1 MTESNDA
8 IQVSG
13 LTKIYGARTPAPVLA
28 VDHISFS
35 VRVGETFGFLG
46 PNGAGK
52 TTTIGMLTTLLEPT
66 EGTIAVMGYD
76 ARRDPYAVK
85 EQLGIVPEV
94 SNCYDDLS
102 AWDNLIFTAR
112 LYGIPR
118 GERDAR
124 AAELLKAFGLYEK
137 RHLPTLGFS
146 KGMKR
151 RVTIAMGL
159 IHRPRILL
167 LDEPTSGLDVQS
179 ALLIRETMRQLH
191 EAGTTI
197 FLTTHNIEE
206 ANQSCQRVAII
217 HHGKMAAID
226 SPERLK
232 QAFQS
237 VQAVEVG
244 FNAEG
249 RARRDELARLPGV
262 SAVREQGDK
271 VRLFTES
278 PGALIPHLVEWAQA
292 RHLSF
297 TSLNTLGPTLEE
309 VFVKITGLEIAPS
322 GAEDNER
329 AQRGKGRGRG
339 MREEQGQ

>member
-1 MTESNDA
+1 MTETNCA

-13 LTKIYGARTPAPVLA
+13 LIKTYGAGTPTPVLA
-28 VDHISFS
+28 VDHISFD

-66 EGTIAVMGYD
+66 EGTITVMGHD
-76 ARRDPYAVK
+76 ARHDPFAAK

-94 SNCYDDLS
+94 SNCYEELS

-112 LYGIPR
+112 LYGVPR
-118 GERDAR
+118 GERETR
-124 AAELLKAFGLYEK
+124 ATELLKAFGLYEK
-137 RHLPTLGFS
+137 RNLPTLGFS

-151 RVTIAMGL
+151 RVTIAMAL

-179 ALLIRETMRQLH
+179 VLLIRQMMRQLH

-217 HHGKMAAID
+217 HHGKIAAID

-244 FNAEG
+244 FDEPH
-249 RARRDELARLPGV
+249 RVPCEELARLPGV
-262 SAVREQGDK
+262 TTAREQGDK
-271 VRLFTES
+271 VRLYTES
-278 PGALIPHLVEWAQA
+278 PGALIPRLVEWTQA
-292 RHLSF
+292 RNLSLA
-297 TSLNTLGPTLEE
+297 SVNTLGPSLED
-309 VFVKITGLEIAPS
+309 VFVKITGLEIATHES
-322 GAEDNER
+322 EENGQAR
-329 AQRGKGRGRG
+329 RGNGMGRTR
-339 MREEQGQ
+339 

>member
-1 MTESNDA
+1 
-8 IQVSG
+8 
-13 LTKIYGARTPAPVLA
+13 
-28 VDHISFS
+28 
-35 VRVGETFGFLG
+35 
-46 PNGAGK
+46 
-52 TTTIGMLTTLLEPT
+52 
-66 EGTIAVMGYD
+66 MGHD
-76 ARRDPYAVK
+76 ARRDSYAVK

-94 SNCYDDLS
+94 SNCYDELS

-112 LYGIPR
+112 LYGVPR
-118 GERDAR
+118 GEREAR

-151 RVTIAMGL
+151 RVTIVMAL

-179 ALLIRETMRQLH
+179 VLLIREMMHQLH
-191 EAGTTI
+191 DAGTTI

-217 HHGKMAAID
+217 HRGKIAAID

-232 QAFQS
+232 QSFQS

-244 FNAEG
+244 FNG
-249 RARRDELARLPGV
+249 DDRVPCDDLARLPGV
-262 SAVREQGDK
+262 TQVREQGDK

-278 PGALIPHLVEWAQA
+278 PGELIPLLVDWARA
-292 RHLSF
+292 HKHTF
-297 TSLNTLGPTLEE
+297 ASLNTLGPTLEE
-309 VFVKITGLEIAPS
+309 VFVKITGLEIATREPE
-322 GAEDNER
+322 EDLR
-329 AQRGKGRGRG
+329 GGRGKGTGRG
-339 MREEQGQ
+339 K

>member
-13 LTKIYGARTPAPVLA
+13 LTKIYSAHTPAAVLA
-28 VDHISFS
+28 VDHIFFA

-52 TTTIGMLTTLLEPT
+52 TTTVGMLTTLLEPT
-66 EGTIAVMGYD
+66 EGTITVMDND

-94 SNCYDDLS
+94 SNCYDELS

-112 LYGIPR
+112 LYGVPR
-118 GERDAR
+118 GEREAR

-151 RVTIAMGL
+151 RVTIAMAL

-179 ALLIRETMRQLH
+179 VLLIREMMRQLH
-191 EAGTTI
+191 DAGTTI

-217 HHGKMAAID
+217 HRGKIAAID

-244 FNAEG
+244 FNEDDHVSC
-249 RARRDELARLPGV
+249 DELARVPGV
-262 SAVREQGDK
+262 TQVREQGDK
-271 VRLFTES
+271 VCLFTES
-278 PGALIPHLVEWAQA
+278 PGQLIPHLVDWARERKHTFA
-292 RHLSF
+292 
-297 TSLNTLGPTLEE
+297 SLNTLGPTLEE
-309 VFVKITGLEIAPS
+309 VFVKITGLEIATYEP
-322 GAEDNER
+322 GEDLR
-329 AQRGKGRGRG
+329 AGRGKGAGRGR
-339 MREEQGQ
+339 

>member
-1 MTESNDA
+1 MTETNYA

-13 LTKIYGARTPAPVLA
+13 LTKTYAARTTTPVLA
-28 VDHISFS
+28 VDHISFD

-66 EGTIAVMGYD
+66 DGIITMMGYD
-76 ARRDPYAVK
+76 VRRHPYAVK

-94 SNCYDDLS
+94 SNCYDELS

-112 LYGIPR
+112 LYGVPR
-118 GERDAR
+118 GAREAR

-151 RVTIAMGL
+151 RVTIAMAL
-159 IHRPRILL
+159 IHHPRILL

-179 ALLIRETMRQLH
+179 VLLIRQMMRQLH
-191 EAGTTI
+191 DDGTTI
-197 FLTTHNIEE
+197 FLTTHNIAE
-206 ANQSCQRVAII
+206 ANQACQRVAII
-217 HHGKMAAID
+217 QRGKSAAID

-237 VQAVEVG
+237 VQAIEVG
-244 FNAEG
+244 FNEPD
-249 RARRDELARLPGV
+249 RVSCEELARLPGV
-262 SAVREQGDK
+262 TTARAQGDK
-271 VRLFTES
+271 VRLYTET
-278 PGALIPHLVEWAQA
+278 PGALIPHLVEWTQA
-292 RHLSF
+292 RHLTLASV
-297 TSLNTLGPTLEE
+297 NPLGPSLED
-309 VFVKITGLEIAPS
+309 VFVKITGLEVATSEPEEN
-322 GAEDNER
+322 GQAR
-329 AQRGKGRGRG
+329 CGKGMGRGR
-339 MREEQGQ
+339 

>member
-1 MTESNDA
+1 MMTESNDA

-13 LTKIYGARTPAPVLA
+13 LTKIYGARTPTAVLA
-28 VDHISFS
+28 VDHISFA
-35 VRVGETFGFLG
+35 VHVGETFGFLG

-52 TTTIGMLTTLLEPT
+52 TTTIGMLTTLSEPT
-66 EGTIAVMGYD
+66 EGTITVMGHD
-76 ARRDPYAVK
+76 ARRDSYAVK

-94 SNCYDDLS
+94 SNCYDELS

-112 LYGIPR
+112 LYGVPR
-118 GERDAR
+118 GEREAR

-151 RVTIAMGL
+151 RVTIAMAL

-179 ALLIRETMRQLH
+179 VLLIREMMRQLH
-191 EAGTTI
+191 DAGTTI

-217 HHGKMAAID
+217 HRGKIAAID

-244 FNAEG
+244 FNG
-249 RARRDELARLPGV
+249 DDRVPYDDLARLPGV
-262 SAVREQGDK
+262 TQVREQGDK

-278 PGALIPHLVEWAQA
+278 PGELIPLLVDWARA
-292 RHLSF
+292 HKHTF
-297 TSLNTLGPTLEE
+297 ASLNTLGPTLEE
-309 VFVKITGLEIAPS
+309 VFVKITGLEIATREPE
-322 GAEDNER
+322 EDLR
-329 AQRGKGRGRG
+329 AGRGKGTGRG
-339 MREEQGQ
+339 K

>member
-1 MTESNDA
+1 MTELNDA

-13 LTKIYGARTPAPVLA
+13 LTKIYGARTPTAARA
-28 VDHISFS
+28 VDHISFA
-35 VRVGETFGFLG
+35 VHVGETFGFLG

-52 TTTIGMLTTLLEPT
+52 TTTIGMLTTLSEPT
-66 EGTIAVMGYD
+66 EGTITVMGHD
-76 ARRDPYAVK
+76 ARRDSYAVK

-94 SNCYDDLS
+94 SNCYDELS

-112 LYGIPR
+112 LYGVPR
-118 GERDAR
+118 GEREAR

-151 RVTIAMGL
+151 RVTIVMAL

-179 ALLIRETMRQLH
+179 VLLIREMMHQLH
-191 EAGTTI
+191 DAGTTI

-217 HHGKMAAID
+217 HRGKIAAID

-244 FNAEG
+244 FNEND
-249 RARRDELARLPGV
+249 RVSCDDLARLPGV
-262 SAVREQGDK
+262 TQVREQGDK

-278 PGALIPHLVEWAQA
+278 PGELIPLLVDWARA
-292 RHLSF
+292 HKHTF
-297 TSLNTLGPTLEE
+297 ASLNTLGPTLEE
-309 VFVKITGLEIAPS
+309 VFVKITGLEIATREPE
-322 GAEDNER
+322 EDLR
-329 AQRGKGRGRG
+329 GGRGKGTGRG
-339 MREEQGQ
+339 K